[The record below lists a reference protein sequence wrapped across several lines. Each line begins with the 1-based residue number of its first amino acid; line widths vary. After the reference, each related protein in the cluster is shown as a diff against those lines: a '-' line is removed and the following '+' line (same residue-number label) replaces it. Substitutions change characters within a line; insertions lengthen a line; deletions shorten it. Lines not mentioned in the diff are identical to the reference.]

1 LHYDAN
7 NFKEFLMNTAALWN
21 PSHRLERALTYAVPL
36 VSFGGILL
44 GVVLQHYLVITD
56 AGTFVWGCVAGAFF
70 LGYLAYT
77 RPRKDIVALCAPLY
91 AILLFLVPL
100 EIPPTIPL
108 QLLFAA
114 SITYLLVRLNRKFGS
129 SGDAR
134 GGSDP
139 MERFLRD
146 YINRIKPEF
155 GNIQKK
161 TAHEI
166 ASAFFSF
173 KFGLYQNTVEESRR
187 ALALLPDGGSNDT
200 LKKALR
206 IVQAN
211 AESLENAQVTAVT
224 SVSFTEDERAL
235 LAIKLP
241 QDKIEDPGS
250 LDLENA
256 LILLFAVA
264 KNTSMDDEQA
274 LEEHQKFVIKILT
287 SYKSALGIV

>member
-1 LHYDAN
+1 
-7 NFKEFLMNTAALWN
+7 MNTATLLK
-21 PSHRLERALTYAVPL
+21 PSQQQERILTYAVPV
-36 VSFGGILL
+36 VSFGGIIFA
-44 GVVLQHYLVITD
+44 VVLQQAD
-56 AGTFVWGCVAGAFF
+56 FVWGCVAGAFI
-70 LGYLAYT
+70 LGYLAYI
-77 RPRKDIVALCAPLY
+77 RPRKDIVALCAPIY
-91 AILLFLVPL
+91 AVIIFLLPG
-100 EIPPTIPL
+100 EIPHTLPL

-114 SITYLLVRLNRKFGS
+114 SITILLVRLNRKFGS
-129 SGDAR
+129 PGDAR

-146 YINRIKPEF
+146 YIERIKPEF
-155 GNIQKK
+155 LNIQKK

-173 KFGLYQNTVEESRR
+173 KFGLYPNTVEECRR
-187 ALALLPDGGSNDT
+187 ALALLPDGGSNNT

-211 AESLENAQVTAVT
+211 AESLDNAQVTAVT
-224 SVSFTEDERAL
+224 SISFNETERSLVAVN
-235 LAIKLP
+235 LP
-241 QDKIEDPGS
+241 KEKIEDPGS
-250 LDLENA
+250 LELENA

>member
-1 LHYDAN
+1 
-7 NFKEFLMNTAALWN
+7 MNTPTLWN
-21 PSHRLERALTYAVPL
+21 PSHRLERALTYAVPV
-36 VSFGGILL
+36 VSFGGILV
-44 GVVLQHYLVITD
+44 GVVLQQVGVIAD
-56 AGTFVWGCVAGAFF
+56 AGTFVWGCVAGAFI
-70 LGYLAYT
+70 LGYLAYS
-77 RPRKDIVALCAPLY
+77 RPRKDIVAICTPLY
-91 AILLFLVPL
+91 AVLIFLVPMEYTPNVL
-100 EIPPTIPL
+100 L

-114 SITYLLVRLNRKFGS
+114 SITILLVRLNRKFGS

-139 MERFLRD
+139 MERFMRD
-146 YINRIKPEF
+146 YIERIKPEF
-155 GNIQKK
+155 QNIQEK

-173 KFGLYQNTVEESRR
+173 KFGLYQNTIEESKR
-187 ALALLPDGGSNDT
+187 ALALLPDGGSNDA

-211 AESLENAQVTAVT
+211 AESLENAEVTAVT
-224 SVSFTEDERAL
+224 SVSFTENERPL
-235 LAIKLP
+235 LAINLP
-241 QDKIEDPGS
+241 RDKIEDPGS
-250 LDLENA
+250 LELENA

>member
-1 LHYDAN
+1 
-7 NFKEFLMNTAALWN
+7 MNAAALWN
-21 PSHRLERALTYAVPL
+21 PSPRQERALTYAVPL

-139 MERFLRD
+139 MERFLHD
-146 YINRIKPEF
+146 YVERIKPEF

-224 SVSFTEDERAL
+224 SVSFTEHERAL

-250 LDLENA
+250 LELENA

>member
-1 LHYDAN
+1 
-7 NFKEFLMNTAALWN
+7 MNTATLLK
-21 PSHRLERALTYAVPL
+21 PSQQQERILTYAVPV
-36 VSFGGILL
+36 VSFGGIIFA
-44 GVVLQHYLVITD
+44 VVLQQAGVIAD
-56 AGTFVWGCVAGAFF
+56 AGTFVWGCVAGAFL
-70 LGYLAYT
+70 LGYLAYI
-77 RPRKDIVALCAPLY
+77 RPRKDIVAICAPLFAVLIFLMPVEY
-91 AILLFLVPL
+91 TPNLLLL
-100 EIPPTIPL
+100 L
-108 QLLFAA
+108 QLLFAG
-114 SITYLLVRLNRKFGS
+114 SITILLVRLNRKFGS
-129 SGDAR
+129 PGDAR

-146 YINRIKPEF
+146 YIERIKPEF
-155 GNIQKK
+155 LNIQKK

-173 KFGLYQNTVEESRR
+173 KFGLYPNTVEECRR
-187 ALALLPDGGSNDT
+187 ALALLPDGGSNNT

-211 AESLENAQVTAVT
+211 AESLDNAQVTAVT
-224 SVSFTEDERAL
+224 SISFNETERSLVAVN
-235 LAIKLP
+235 LP
-241 QDKIEDPGS
+241 KEKIEDPGS
-250 LDLENA
+250 LELENA

>member
-1 LHYDAN
+1 LHYDPN

-166 ASAFFSF
+166 ASTFFSF

-187 ALALLPDGGSNDT
+187 ALALLPDGGSNDA

>member
-1 LHYDAN
+1 
-7 NFKEFLMNTAALWN
+7 
-21 PSHRLERALTYAVPL
+21 
-36 VSFGGILL
+36 
-44 GVVLQHYLVITD
+44 
-56 AGTFVWGCVAGAFF
+56 
-70 LGYLAYT
+70 
-77 RPRKDIVALCAPLY
+77 
-91 AILLFLVPL
+91 
-100 EIPPTIPL
+100 
-108 QLLFAA
+108 
-114 SITYLLVRLNRKFGS
+114 
-129 SGDAR
+129 
-134 GGSDP
+134 

-146 YINRIKPEF
+146 YIDRIKPEF

-250 LDLENA
+250 LELENA